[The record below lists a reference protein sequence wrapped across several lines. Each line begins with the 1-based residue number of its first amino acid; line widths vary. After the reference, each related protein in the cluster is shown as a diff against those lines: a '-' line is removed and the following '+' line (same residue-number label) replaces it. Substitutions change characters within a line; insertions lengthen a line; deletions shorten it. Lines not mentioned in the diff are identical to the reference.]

1 VGEQTFTIDNKVY
14 NLGDEDHLRVIYLK
28 ILDLGNERTLRHTL
42 GRRPNLVDRLIELS
56 SVEATITNDPILGTL
71 PKEFFVKQLT
81 RSLSFMITHQLLE
94 NKKTELSFRTATVAQ
109 NLGNMLLDTFIAR
122 HYKYVN
128 ISSYLVNEA
137 FARDVGE
144 PLVKS
149 DKAGITEFARRS
161 LVNLQI
167 IIDALVDGK

>member
-1 VGEQTFTIDNKVY
+1 
-14 NLGDEDHLRVIYLK
+14 
-28 ILDLGNERTLRHTL
+28 
-42 GRRPNLVDRLIELS
+42 
-56 SVEATITNDPILGTL
+56 
-71 PKEFFVKQLT
+71 
-81 RSLSFMITHQLLE
+81 MITHQLLE

-128 ISSYLVNEA
+128 ISSYLVDEA